1 MEQWKDYFL
10 LGRLEMIQRQYAMD
24 FIKTKLKRNKQIT
37 VSLHILYNIYCIWV
51 EEQQTEEVVKPISIT
66 EFKELIL
73 FRFDFSP
80 ESKEYPLRSLV

>member
-1 MEQWKDYFL
+1 MDQWKDYFL
-10 LGRLEMIQRQYAMD
+10 LGRLEMIQRHYAMD
-24 FIKTKLKRNKQIT
+24 FIKTKLQRNKQIS
-37 VSLHILYNIYCIWV
+37 VSLHILYDIYCIWV
-51 EEQQTEEVVKPISIT
+51 GEQQYEEVVKPISIT